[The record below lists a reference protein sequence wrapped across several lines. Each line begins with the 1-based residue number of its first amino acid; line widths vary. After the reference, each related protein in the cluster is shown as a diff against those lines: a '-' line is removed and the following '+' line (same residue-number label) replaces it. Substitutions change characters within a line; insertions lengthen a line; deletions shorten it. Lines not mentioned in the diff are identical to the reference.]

1 MVGAVRPARWRAG
14 AAGAAGL
21 VLVAAAVA
29 FNDSLRGPSQSD
41 ELVMVGVKL
50 GEAQR
55 LDLRQAVELGRA
67 EHRFD
72 QARARLKSL
81 YGELN
86 WVYSE
91 LQKARR
97 DEREVEA
104 AVHGG
109 ASSKGQRAA
118 GTHQDGEETYQS
130 ALRGWKVLGALRS
143 KVGLGS
149 AVRGRNAAATAVP
162 SLQTPPEGASRREAP
177 IDDSDSAIEGLL
189 RDIGKGSG
197 LHVAA
202 PGADEHATKVAAL
215 QKELAVLK
223 DRAARKVRAA
233 MQAAQAHAG

>member
-1 MVGAVRPARWRAG
+1 M
-14 AAGAAGL
+14 
-21 VLVAAAVA
+21 
-29 FNDSLRGPSQSD
+29 
-41 ELVMVGVKL
+41 
-50 GEAQR
+50 
-55 LDLRQAVELGRA
+55 
-67 EHRFD
+67 
-72 QARARLKSL
+72 
-81 YGELN
+81 
-86 WVYSE
+86 
-91 LQKARR
+91 
-97 DEREVEA
+97 
-104 AVHGG
+104 
-109 ASSKGQRAA
+109 
-118 GTHQDGEETYQS
+118 
-130 ALRGWKVLGALRS
+130 LGALRS